1 MLEKQLIE
9 IYTDGSCHTQLLVGA
24 WAALIFINGK
34 KQILKGIQTDTTH
47 NRMELLAVIKAIE
60 LIDNNGL
67 KEEELNIYSD
77 SQYVVNLNS
86 RREKLEA
93 KNFISSKGT
102 VIQNADL
109 VQILL
114 LQIATHHINFVKV
127 KAHQKPNGTQN
138 FNREV
143 DKIVRNLVRE
153 NVIKN
158 G

>member
-1 MLEKQLIE
+1 MDCL
-9 IYTDGSCHTQLLVGA
+9 
-24 WAALIFINGK
+24 FINGK
-34 KQILKGIQTDTTH
+34 KQILKGVQTETTH

-60 LIDNNGL
+60 MIDANGL
-67 KEEELNIYSD
+67 KEEVLNIYSD

-86 RREKLEA
+86 RREKLET
-93 KNFISSKGT
+93 KKFISNKGT
-102 VIQNADL
+102 PIQNADL

-127 KAHQKPNGTQN
+127 KAHQKPNGTEN

-153 NVIKN
+153 NVKINQNKRIGNYTIKW
-158 G
+158 